1 MSIKRLRLP
10 AQSADTVDGNTQ
22 TDVAIGFQMQ
32 YNKVETI
39 SFANAN
45 RLSLSIIYIMFLKY
59 GDY

>member
-1 MSIKRLRLP
+1 MP